1 MFSFIYVNAKPEI
14 DEWRSML
21 DRKLIREMNR
31 MFFMITTG
39 YLQSIVQETTI
50 NMWTI
55 IVLNLINKIKSH
67 LFNRV

>member
-21 DRKLIREMNR
+21 YRKLIREMNR

-50 NMWTI
+50 NMWTT

>member
-21 DRKLIREMNR
+21 YRKLIREMNR

-39 YLQSIVQETTI
+39 YLQSIVRETII